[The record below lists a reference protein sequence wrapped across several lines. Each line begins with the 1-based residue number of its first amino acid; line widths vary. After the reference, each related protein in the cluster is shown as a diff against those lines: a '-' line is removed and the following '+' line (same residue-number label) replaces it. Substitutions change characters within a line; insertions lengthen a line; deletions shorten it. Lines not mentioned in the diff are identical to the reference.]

1 MESTKSK
8 ITLKEV
14 IGMDLAIKK
23 IMNKIEKQESNNE
36 LWWKES
42 SLYESANMISKAEK
56 RGEERGKK
64 EKSLEIASKL
74 LLMGLNLQEISYAIG
89 ISELELKDLIDA
101 NVKQ

>member
-1 MESTKSK
+1 MEIIKSK

-23 IMNKIEKQESNNE
+23 IINKIEKKDCNND

-42 SLYESANMISKAEK
+42 SLYESANMISNAEK

-74 LLMGLNLQEISYAIG
+74 LLMGLKLEEIAEVIG
-89 ISELELKDLIDA
+89 LPVNELLYE
-101 NVKQ
+101 VK

>member
-1 MESTKSK
+1 MEIIKSK

-23 IMNKIEKQESNNE
+23 IINKIEKKDYNND

-42 SLYESANMISKAEK
+42 SLYESASMISNAEK

-74 LLMGLNLQEISYAIG
+74 LLMGLNLEEIAEVIG
-89 ISELELKDLIDA
+89 LPVNELLYE
-101 NVKQ
+101 VK

>member
-1 MESTKSK
+1 MNTINLAWATQDIFERWSIIMESTKSK

-23 IMNKIEKQESNNE
+23 IMNKIEKQDENND

-42 SLYESANMISKAEK
+42 SLYESASMISNAEK

-74 LLMGLNLQEISYAIG
+74 LLMGLRL
-89 ISELELKDLIDA
+89 
-101 NVKQ
+101 